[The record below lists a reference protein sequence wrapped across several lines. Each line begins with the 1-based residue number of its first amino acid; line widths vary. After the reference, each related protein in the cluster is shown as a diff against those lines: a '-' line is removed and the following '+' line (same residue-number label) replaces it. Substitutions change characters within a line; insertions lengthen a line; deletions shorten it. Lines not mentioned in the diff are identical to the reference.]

1 MNARV
6 FVMVLSVLCVAAGWW
21 KAIAWAGP
29 TTSACELLTI
39 QEVSKAL
46 NASVILDQSAS
57 GPDGRDG
64 DNCVWN
70 TSDGRNVMIRVAPLG
85 DMTKAKV
92 AYMVETMNA
101 YGGGKPAEE
110 IQGLVDD
117 AKYRDYFG
125 TLKGGVFI
133 GRKRTTIVTVEG
145 SPNREALLG
154 LAKVLLSR
162 L

>member
-1 MNARV
+1 MPRDGRRDLVRNDGEDAMNARV

-64 DNCVWN
+64 DNCV
-70 TSDGRNVMIRVAPLG
+70 
-85 DMTKAKV
+85 
-92 AYMVETMNA
+92 
-101 YGGGKPAEE
+101 
-110 IQGLVDD
+110 
-117 AKYRDYFG
+117 
-125 TLKGGVFI
+125 
-133 GRKRTTIVTVEG
+133 
-145 SPNREALLG
+145 
-154 LAKVLLSR
+154 
-162 L
+162 